1 MEQPLLVARVRK
13 TKGKGAAKKL
23 RNMAQV
29 PAVFY
34 GPKTESVML
43 AVDYPELERLL
54 KQGSSDNVILDLQVQ
69 SDQGTETYKAI
80 IKDLLIDPVK
90 DIYLHA
96 DFYEISMDKEITV
109 DVPIRLVNS
118 PVGVTDGGI
127 LQHIRRKLNISC
139 LPDKMIDALEL
150 DVSGLAIGDSL
161 HVEDI
166 DLPEGIVSL
175 EEGHLTVATVAA
187 PTVAEEEEVIEEELA
202 EGEVAEGEVAKSEQE
217 AESTEESKA

>member
-23 RNMAQV
+23 RKMAQV

-69 SDQGTETYKAI
+69 SDQGNETHKAI
-80 IKDLLIDPVK
+80 IKDILVDPVK
-90 DIYLHA
+90 DIFLHA

-118 PVGVTDGGI
+118 PVGVTEGGI

-139 LPDKMIDALEL
+139 LPDKMIDVLEL
-150 DVSGLAIGDSL
+150 DVSGLAIGDSV

-187 PTVAEEEEVIEEELA
+187 PTVAEEAEEEVIEEELA
-202 EGEVAEGEVAKSEQE
+202 EGEVAESEQE
-217 AESTEESKA
+217 AESTEESQA

>member
-23 RNMAQV
+23 RNMAQI

-139 LPDKMIDALEL
+139 LPDKMIDVLEL

-166 DLPEGIVSL
+166 YLPEGIVSL

-187 PTVAEEEEVIEEELA
+187 PTVAEEAEEEVIEEELA
-202 EGEVAEGEVAKSEQE
+202 EGEVAESEKE
-217 AESTEESKA
+217 AESTEESRA

>member
-1 MEQPLLVARVRK
+1 MNQPVLTARIRK
-13 TKGKGAAKKL
+13 SKGKGAAKKL
-23 RNMAQV
+23 RKMAQI

-34 GPKTESVML
+34 GPKTEPVML
-43 AVDYPELERLL
+43 AVDYPELKRLL

-69 SDQGTETYKAI
+69 SDQGTETRKAML
-80 IKDLLIDPVK
+80 KDLLIDPIK

-127 LQHIRRKLNISC
+127 LQHIKRELKISC
-139 LPDKMIDALEL
+139 LPGKMINVLEM
-150 DVSGLAIGDSL
+150 DVSGLDIGDSL

-166 DLPEGIVSL
+166 DLPEGILSL
-175 EEGHLTVATVAA
+175 DEGDLTIATVAA
-187 PTVAEEEEVIEEELA
+187 PAVAEEAEEEVIEEELA
-202 EGEVAEGEVAKSEQE
+202 EGEVAKPGQE

>member
-23 RNMAQV
+23 RKMAQV

-69 SDQGTETYKAI
+69 SDQGTETHKAI
-80 IKDLLIDPVK
+80 IKDILMDPVK
-90 DIYLHA
+90 DIFLHA

-118 PVGVTDGGI
+118 PVGVTEGGI

-139 LPDKMIDALEL
+139 LPDKMIDVLEL
-150 DVSGLAIGDSL
+150 DVSGLAIGDSV

-187 PTVAEEEEVIEEELA
+187 PTVAEEAEEEVIEEELA
-202 EGEVAEGEVAKSEQE
+202 EGEVAESEQE
-217 AESTEESKA
+217 AESTEESQA